1 MGLATTTENNTGGEV
16 AQMKTG
22 KTLWNASHP
31 MTGTRHAYTQT
42 LSREASSAVRNNSF
56 FVLFCFFFLMESSLG
71 TSTCKQHKAY
81 LFLTFGYEIYS
92 S

>member
-31 MTGTRHAYTQT
+31 MTGTCHAYTQT

-56 FVLFCFFFLMESSLG
+56 FVLFLPIPFLDLRRKMNTVGNS
-71 TSTCKQHKAY
+71 
-81 LFLTFGYEIYS
+81 
-92 S
+92 